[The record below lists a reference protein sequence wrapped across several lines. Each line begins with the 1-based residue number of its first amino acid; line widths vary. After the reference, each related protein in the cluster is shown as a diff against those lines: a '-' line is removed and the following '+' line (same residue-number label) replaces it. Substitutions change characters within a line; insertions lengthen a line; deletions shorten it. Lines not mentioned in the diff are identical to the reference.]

1 MIKIEI
7 EQIKK
12 NRDRDA
18 FYKPLKIV
26 KTETQTG

>member
-18 FYKPLKIV
+18 LYKPL